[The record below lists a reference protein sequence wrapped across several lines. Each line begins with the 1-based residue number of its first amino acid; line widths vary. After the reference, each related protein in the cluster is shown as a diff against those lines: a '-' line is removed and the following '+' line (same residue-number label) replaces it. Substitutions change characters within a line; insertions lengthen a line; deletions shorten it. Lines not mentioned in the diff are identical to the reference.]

1 MFKHLDSDRRFIMSE
16 QVHISLDQDV
26 YERLQMLMV
35 PPVSD
40 INAAIRSLLFHD
52 GRSSKAA
59 IAAGAE
65 TQHFTLA
72 QELERA
78 SMGVYDCGGAT

>member
-1 MFKHLDSDRRFIMSE
+1 MSE
-16 QVHISLDQDV
+16 QIQISLDQDI

-40 INAAIRSLLFHD
+40 INAAIRTLLFHD
-52 GRSSKAA
+52 GRTSPAA
-59 IAAGAE
+59 IATEAG
-65 TQHFTLA
+65 TQHFTYE

-78 SMGVYDCGGAT
+78 RMGVYDSGGAT

>member
-1 MFKHLDSDRRFIMSE
+1 MTE
-16 QVHISLDQDV
+16 QIQISLDRDI

-40 INAAIRSLLFHD
+40 INAAIRSLLFQD
-52 GRSSKAA
+52 GRTSPAA
-59 IAAGAE
+59 IAVEAGA
-65 TQHFTLA
+65 QHFTYE

-78 SMGVYDCGGAT
+78 RLGVYEGGGAT

>member
-1 MFKHLDSDRRFIMSE
+1 MSE
-16 QVHISLDQDV
+16 QIQISLDQDI

-40 INAAIRSLLFHD
+40 INAAIRTLLFHD
-52 GRSSKAA
+52 GRTSAAA
-59 IAAGAE
+59 IATEAG
-65 TQHFTLA
+65 TQHFTYE

-78 SMGVYDCGGAT
+78 RMGVYDSGGAT

>member
-1 MFKHLDSDRRFIMSE
+1 MSE
-16 QVHISLDQDV
+16 QIQISLDQDI

-40 INAAIRSLLFHD
+40 INAAIRTLLFHD
-52 GRSSKAA
+52 GRTSSAA
-59 IAAGAE
+59 IATEAG
-65 TQHFTLA
+65 TQHFTYE

-78 SMGVYDCGGAT
+78 RMGVYDSGGAT

>member
-1 MFKHLDSDRRFIMSE
+1 MSN
-16 QVHISLDQDV
+16 QVQVMIDQDV

-40 INAAIRSLLFHD
+40 VNSAIKALLFHD
-52 GRSSKAA
+52 GHTSPAA
-59 IAAGAE
+59 ISVGAE
-65 TQHFTLA
+65 GRHFTYA
-72 QELERA
+72 EELERA

>member
-1 MFKHLDSDRRFIMSE
+1 MSE
-16 QVHISLDQDV
+16 QIQVSLDKDI

-40 INAAIRSLLFHD
+40 INSAIRTLLFHD
-52 GRSSKAA
+52 GRTSSAA
-59 IAAGAE
+59 VATEAGS
-65 TQHFTLA
+65 QHFSYE

-78 SMGVYDCGGAT
+78 RMGVYDSGGAT

>member
-1 MFKHLDSDRRFIMSE
+1 MSE
-16 QVHISLDQDV
+16 QIQINLDQDI

-40 INAAIRSLLFHD
+40 INAAIRTLLFHD
-52 GRSSKAA
+52 GRTSPAA
-59 IAAGAE
+59 IATEAG
-65 TQHFTLA
+65 TQHFTYE

-78 SMGVYDCGGAT
+78 RMGVYDSGGAT

>member
-1 MFKHLDSDRRFIMSE
+1 MSE
-16 QVHISLDQDV
+16 QIQISLDQDI

-40 INAAIRSLLFHD
+40 INAAIRTLLFHD
-52 GRSSKAA
+52 GRTSPAA
-59 IAAGAE
+59 IATEAGA
-65 TQHFTLA
+65 QHFTYE

-78 SMGVYDCGGAT
+78 RMGVYDSGGAT